1 MLRNYLT
8 VAWRAL
14 QRNPTYT
21 TINVGGLALGLACCV
36 LIALY
41 VQDELSYDNFHENAD
56 QLVFGPTTT
65 TNPKPAIPNHK
76 PRSP

>member
-21 TINVGGLALGLACCV
+21 AINVGGLALGLACCV

-41 VQDELSYDNFHENAD
+41 VQNELS
-56 QLVFGPTTT
+56 
-65 TNPKPAIPNHK
+65 
-76 PRSP
+76 